1 MVSSYEEW
9 LNERL
14 GKPVLWSKHAAV
26 TAVTRNIYNEDVK
39 DAILF
44 GDITRKDSSEQ
55 GSKITV
61 KKQLHDPQYESIV
74 VVYIDLPTHFYVISN
89 HFHKRKRGG
98 TDA

>member
-14 GKPVLWSKHAAV
+14 GKPVVWSKHAAV
-26 TAVTRNIYNEDVK
+26 TAVTRNLYCEDVK

-44 GDITRKDSSEQ
+44 GDVTKKESTEH
-55 GSKITV
+55 GLKITV
-61 KKQLHDPQYESIV
+61 SKQLHDPRYEAIIV
-74 VVYIDLPTHFYVISN
+74 IYLDLPTHYYVISN